1 MECNEN
7 VSSVRGD
14 PEIMKSIKLCVHMTL
29 LLTLALTSAA
39 REGFAYSLPSNSE
52 KPLNDENIQAL
63 QKISKGVST
72 VAKHAEKAVVFVSV
86 YKTVRGLPP
95 GMIDP
100 FEFFF
105 GNPNGRTPRRG
116 EPRQQRREEGLGSGF
131 IIDLNQ
137 GYVMTNNHVV
147 QDADEIQLK
156 FPNGDSHEAKIV
168 GRDPN
173 TDIAIV
179 QIKDKSFSRKGLS
192 QLVLGNSDTVEVGD
206 FAVAVGAPYGLE
218 ASVSFGIVSAIGRGS
233 LSITQMGNFIQ
244 TDAAINPGNSGG
256 PLLNAS
262 GQVMGMNTA
271 IYSRSGG
278 YNGIGFAVPSN
289 LVRRIAEQLIG
300 SGKVTRGY
308 IGVGLQPIDSEL
320 QKSLNLPKDSAGT
333 LVARIVD
340 GGPADKAGIEPG
352 DVITAVNKKSV
363 RNESEAINAIGLMSP
378 GDSVNLTVFRNG
390 KRKDLVAKIGEYPS
404 DDVQIAKGKPIPNDE
419 TAFGLTLQKL
429 TPEKRQK
436 FNLDSKN
443 GLLVLNVSPGSEG
456 ERVGLQ
462 PGDLIIAINNKT
474 VSDISSF
481 KTLVKRS
488 GNRILFRIERAGQYF
503 FVPLRNK

>member
-1 MECNEN
+1 
-7 VSSVRGD
+7 V
-14 PEIMKSIKLCVHMTL
+14 KHLSIHCFGRYLLSLAFCLNAATSLAAPYTL
-29 LLTLALTSAA
+29 P
-39 REGFAYSLPSNSE
+39 GNGE
-52 KPLNDENIQAL
+52 KPLNDENIQLL

-105 GNPNGRTPRRG
+105 GNPNGGMQRRG

-131 IIDLNQ
+131 IIDLSQ
-137 GYVMTNNHVV
+137 GYIMTNNHVV

-156 FPNGDSHEAKIV
+156 FPNGDTHEAKIV

-179 QIKDKSFSRKGLS
+179 QVKEKSFNKSGLS
-192 QLVLGNSDTVEVGD
+192 QLVLGNSDTVDVGD

-218 ASVSFGIVSAIGRGS
+218 ASVSFGIISAIGRGS

-262 GQVMGMNTA
+262 GQVIGMNTA

-300 SGKVTRGY
+300 GGKVTRGY

-320 QKSLNLPKDSAGT
+320 QKSLNLPKDSGGT
-333 LVARIVD
+333 LVARVVD

-352 DVITAVNKKSV
+352 DVITSVNKKSV
-363 RNESEAINAIGLMSP
+363 KNESEAINAIGLMSP
-378 GDSVNLTVFRNG
+378 GTSVNITIVRNG
-390 KRKDLVAKIGEYPS
+390 KTREVVAKIGEYPS
-404 DDVQIAKGKPIPNDE
+404 DDVQVAKTKSGNRED
-419 TAFGLTLQKL
+419 TAYGLSLQKL
-429 TPEKRQK
+429 TPEKRQQ
-436 FNLDSKN
+436 FNLDSKQ
-443 GLLVLNVSPGSEG
+443 GLLVISVAEGSEG

-462 PGDLIIAINNKT
+462 VGDLIMAVNNKPVT
-474 VSDISSF
+474 DTQNF
-481 KTLVKRS
+481 KSLIKQS
-488 GNRILFRIERAGQYF
+488 GARVLLRIERAGQYF
-503 FVPLRNK
+503 FVPVRNK

>member
-1 MECNEN
+1 MITC
-7 VSSVRGD
+7 SV
-14 PEIMKSIKLCVHMTL
+14 KKLRQTML
-29 LLTLALTSAA
+29 SFALVWISAA
-39 REGFAYSLPSNSE
+39 PQIFAYSLPSNSE
-52 KPLNDENIQAL
+52 KPLNDENIVAL
-63 QKISKGVST
+63 QRISKGVST

-105 GNPNGRTPRRG
+105 GNPGMPRRG
-116 EPRQQRREEGLGSGF
+116 EPKQQRREEGLGSGF
-131 IIDLNQ
+131 VIDLNQ
-137 GYVMTNNHVV
+137 GYIMTNNHVV

-156 FPNGDSHEAKIV
+156 FPNGDTHEAKIV

-179 QIKDKSFSRKGLS
+179 QIKDRSFNKNGLS
-192 QLVLGNSDTVEVGD
+192 QLVLGNSDDVNVGD

-218 ASVSFGIVSAIGRGS
+218 ASVSFGIISAIGRGS

-262 GQVMGMNTA
+262 GQVIGVNTA

-289 LVRRIAEQLIG
+289 LARRIAEQLIG
-300 SGKVTRGY
+300 GGKVTRGY

-320 QKSLNLPKDSAGT
+320 QKSLNLPKDAGGT
-333 LVARIVD
+333 LVARVVD

-352 DVITAVNKKSV
+352 DVITSVNKKPV
-363 RNESEAINAIGLMSP
+363 RNESEAINAIGLMAP
-378 GDSVNLTVFRNG
+378 GSTATITIVRNG
-390 KRKDLVAKIGEYPS
+390 KTRDLSTRIGEYPS
-404 DDVQIAKGKPIPNDE
+404 DDAQVAKSKGNSRDE
-419 TAFGLTLQKL
+419 IAFGLTLQKL
-429 TPEKRQK
+429 TPEKRQR
-436 FNLDSKN
+436 FNLDSKQ
-443 GLLVLNVSPGSEG
+443 GLLINSVAESSEG

-462 PGDLIIAINNKT
+462 TGDLIIAVNNKS
-474 VSDISSF
+474 VSEIQAF
-481 KTLVKRS
+481 KSLIKQS
-488 GNRILFRIERAGQYF
+488 GNRVLLRIERSGQYF